1 MNECYSFRRLLPF
14 ISLASLLTL
23 GAAQAQVLRPPAPDT
38 LPIMQQVAL
47 DSVMVAPVAVD
58 TKEWLLLN
66 KDIQTELD
74 GAVHNLYNFKFD
86 KAEK

>member
-1 MNECYSFRRLLPF
+1 MNKIYSVRRLLPL
-14 ISLASLLTL
+14 IGLASLLAW
-23 GAAQAQVLRPPAPDT
+23 GAAQAQVLRPPGPDA
-38 LPIMQQVAL
+38 LPLMPHVAL
-47 DSVMVAPVAVD
+47 DSVTVAPVAVD

-74 GAVHNLYNFKFD
+74 GAGHNLYNFKFD